1 MYSLLTTKKFD
12 KNFKKIDR
20 QDQIKLKNWIIANLE
35 KCEDPRIQGKCVKGK
50 LGEYWRY
57 RVGNYRIIA
66 QINDAELIIVAID
79 VGSRQGVYR

>member
-1 MYSLLTTKKFD
+1 MYKVLTTRKFD

-20 QDQIKLKNWIIANLE
+20 QDQIKSKNWIIANLE
-35 KCEDPRIQGKCVKGK
+35 KCEDPRIHDKCLKGN

-66 QINDAELIIVAID
+66 QINDAELTIVAID